1 MKEKNKAKKNIN
13 GLVLAGGKSSRMGY
27 DKAEICYYKTP
38 QYIHLANMLKAFCDD
53 VYISSN
59 SKPYSAFPMLY
70 DDVNYHD
77 IGPLAGIL
85 TAFDYEDIDWLVIA
99 VDYPLISKIE
109 IEKLVNSQNTLASV
123 FFNSNTNMFEPFL
136 GIYKQEFKAILQD
149 NLKKNNHS
157 LQKILQENKVEKIIP
172 ENFEVIR
179 SINTKE
185 EYLKFISQNGN

>member
-1 MKEKNKAKKNIN
+1 
-13 GLVLAGGKSSRMGY
+13 MGH
-27 DKAEICYYKTP
+27 DKAEICYYNTP

-85 TAFDYEDIDWLVIA
+85 TALDYEDIDWLVIA
-99 VDYPLISKIE
+99 VDYPLISKLE

-136 GIYKQEFKAILQD
+136 GIYKQEFKAILKD

-157 LQKILQENKVEKIIP
+157 LQKILQENKVKKIIP
-172 ENFEVIR
+172 ENFDRIK
-179 SINTKE
+179 SINTRE
-185 EYLKFISQNGN
+185 ELNYIKSKYFTK

>member
-13 GLVLAGGKSSRMGY
+13 GLVLAGGKSSRMGH
-27 DKAEICYYKTP
+27 DKAEIYYYQTP

-59 SKPYSAFPMLY
+59 SKPYSAFTMLY
-70 DDVNYHD
+70 DDINYHD

-85 TAFDYEDIDWLVIA
+85 TAFDYEDTDWLVIA
-99 VDYPLISKIE
+99 VDYPLISKLE

-149 NLKKNNHS
+149 NFKKNNYS
-157 LQKILQENKVEKIIP
+157 VQKILKENKVKKIIP
-172 ENFEVIR
+172 KNFKVIR